1 MARWLLTAVGYN
13 MQTYTIMKRYLY
25 ILLSTTLT
33 LLGCEHFTSTDKPEV
48 AFCFTPI
55 EVRATETTAT
65 IQNRSYM
72 TIDGIRSDEK
82 TTFYLEYAKIN
93 EEEFVR
99 GGDFLRLSDGWFEF
113 SLTDLEPGTAYKGRI
128 TIDGGEYG
136 SETGEPFPFTT
147 KEDVKI
153 ESISCNAEVDAKGL
167 FATVHLSD
175 VAYLVNEEP
184 QQIAFIKVEYARQN
198 ESGWNYIEATGSSI
212 KNGKI
217 EFTIPQSGEEYLV
230 ENRSYNYRVTITP
243 SNSDY
248 KAITTDNFSFKTEYA
263 EVSAEFSTPILSY
276 GDEGIS
282 ARVNS
287 VEVYFDGISAE
298 EYDSSYPIEYSF
310 RYRKKGANNWDKVEA
325 EVLNGGIQAN
335 IPASK
340 LIKGATYEVTASIT
354 AGAQKQMCET
364 SISYITIPTDETP
377 DTPEVPEPP
386 TGGDTSA
393 IKGVWHLAEWRGTTP
408 PFEVYLD
415 ITATG
420 GITLYQRMENN
431 YWEVFQS
438 SAYINGGVIS
448 GVYTDYTSWGA
459 SYAITIDNDSMTWV
473 DTADSE
479 DISRYTR
486 SELPTHMPTAP
497 TRATFSED
505 RFL

>member
-1 MARWLLTAVGYN
+1 M
-13 MQTYTIMKRYLY
+13 
-25 ILLSTTLT
+25 
-33 LLGCEHFTSTDKPEV
+33 
-48 AFCFTPI
+48 
-55 EVRATETTAT
+55 
-65 IQNRSYM
+65 
-72 TIDGIRSDEK
+72 
-82 TTFYLEYAKIN
+82 
-93 EEEFVR
+93 
-99 GGDFLRLSDGWFEF
+99 
-113 SLTDLEPGTAYKGRI
+113 
-128 TIDGGEYG
+128 
-136 SETGEPFPFTT
+136 
-147 KEDVKI
+147 
-153 ESISCNAEVDAKGL
+153 
-167 FATVHLSD
+167 
-175 VAYLVNEEP
+175 
-184 QQIAFIKVEYARQN
+184 
-198 ESGWNYIEATGSSI
+198 
-212 KNGKI
+212 
-217 EFTIPQSGEEYLV
+217 
-230 ENRSYNYRVTITP
+230 
-243 SNSDY
+243 
-248 KAITTDNFSFKTEYA
+248 
-263 EVSAEFSTPILSY
+263 
-276 GDEGIS
+276 
-282 ARVNS
+282 
-287 VEVYFDGISAE
+287 
-298 EYDSSYPIEYSF
+298 
-310 RYRKKGANNWDKVEA
+310 
-325 EVLNGGIQAN
+325 QAN

-386 TGGDTSA
+386 TGGDTTA
-393 IKGVWHLAEWRGTTP
+393 IKGVWHLTEWRGTTP